1 MAYNEADTRAKIID
15 PKLYQSGWAEDF
27 IAREFYF
34 TEGKIY
40 LVGDEAKRKEPKKA
54 DYLLRY
60 NDALPLAVVEAKDE
74 GKPALTGM
82 QQAKDYAERL
92 DILFAYATNGHEIE
106 EFDFS
111 TNIQKTIPNFP
122 SREELYQRFIK
133 ARNLETVDITPLTNS
148 YNKQT
153 FNENPRYYQQV
164 AIRRAIEEI
173 CKGQK
178 RILLNLATGTG
189 KTNIA
194 FQIAW

>member
-15 PKLYQSGWAEDF
+15 PKLYQSGWVEDF
-27 IAREFYF
+27 ISREFYF

-60 NDALPLAVVEAKDE
+60 NDALPLAVVEAKE
-74 GKPALTGM
+74 EEKYATTGM

-92 DILFAYATNGHEIE
+92 DIMFAYATNGHEIE

-111 TNIQKTIPNFP
+111 TNTQKTIPNFP

-133 ARNLETVDITPLTNS
+133 ARNLESVDVTPLTIA

-153 FNENPRYYQQV
+153 FNDN
-164 AIRRAIEEI
+164 
-173 CKGQK
+173 
-178 RILLNLATGTG
+178 LNLLTIGTG
-189 KTNIA
+189 LL
-194 FQIAW
+194 QIETSNKYGLMI